1 MEVATRT
8 AVSALADFV
17 GSTTGI
23 IRFAAKFP
31 AWKIILG
38 TEEGMKNVI
47 RVPEEIRVPVKRSLD
62 RMLALEPMAAMNPAT
77 GKEMILYRQERIP
90 LNGSATRNPCL
101 VGGDQGYNQKQTVSL
116 PGSSALRAG
125 NSTSSARSGSFLQG
139 LP

>member
-17 GSTTGI
+17 GSTAGI
-23 IRFAAKFP
+23 IRFAAKSP
-31 AWKIILG
+31 AWKISLG

-47 RVPEEIRVPVKRSLD
+47 RVPEDIRVPAKRSLE

-77 GKEMILYRQERIP
+77 GKEMILHGQERIP

-101 VGGDQGYNQKQTVSL
+101 VGGDQGCNQKHTVSL
-116 PGSSALRAG
+116 PGSPALWAWSITFIG
-125 NSTSSARSGSFLQG
+125 HL
-139 LP
+139 LC